1 MNRLARIALIL
12 VGIIL
17 VLLLLASAGGV
28 ATVRRPFPDTNGI
41 VTLPGLKEEVQI
53 FRDEFGVPHIYA
65 NNLDDLY
72 FAEGY
77 VHAQDRFW
85 QMEFWRHTGQGRL
98 SEIVG
103 AATVDSDKFI
113 RTMGWNRMAETT
125 TNYYKEQAPEFYAIM
140 ESYSAGVN
148 AFLAENPNAANLSIN
163 IPILQLS
170 QGEWDIEPWT
180 PVNTVSWG
188 VVMSDVLSRDIFREL
203 DYANLVAQ
211 IGEETTFTLSPPYPY
226 ATRPVITAAA
236 ERTNEQPPT
245 ATAEDWLTAVNWQNV
260 NTQLI
265 GTPPDEYTFGSGPA
279 VGSNNWVVSGEH
291 TATGL
296 PLLANDPHLE
306 IQMPAIWYE
315 VGLHAP
321 GMDVT
326 GFSFAGVPGVII
338 GHNEHIAWGVTN
350 TGADVQD
357 LFIEKINPAN
367 PNQYEYMGEWQEMQ
381 IINEVI
387 KVNGGEDITLPV
399 RVTRHGPIISDV
411 LDDQKDALAVQWTA
425 AEPSRV
431 LQSVVLINQ
440 SQTYEQFREALR
452 YWDVPS
458 QNFVYADTEGNIAY
472 QMPGLTPIRKNGNGS
487 LPVPGWTDEYEWQG
501 WVPYEQ
507 LPAVL
512 NPEKG
517 YIVTANH
524 AIVDETYP
532 FLITRDWADGD
543 RGQRIVDM
551 VEATLASGQKFTADD
566 FARMQFDSES
576 LMAASYQPY
585 FANIQTDDAREQT
598 AVSLITAWD
607 RQERRDSVATSLFE
621 IFYLNLTHDTLADDI
636 GADNV
641 GTIRNNIFFNQ
652 LASQPDSPWWDN
664 QTTPEVETRDD
675 IMAQALT
682 EALAWFD
689 ANVGGNME
697 DWTWGSLHTATFV
710 SNPLGQSG
718 IGAIESLVNR
728 GPFPADGGNSIVNA
742 VSWDVEHPAEV
753 YWHPSMRMIVD
764 ISNLDA
770 SQTVLPTGQ
779 SGHPFNPHYDDQMP
793 LWLNGQY
800 HTMLWSKTAVEAA
813 AQDKLILQPAQ

>member
-1 MNRLARIALIL
+1 MNRLARIGLIL

-28 ATVRRPFPDTNGI
+28 AAVRRPFPDINGA
-41 VTLPGLKEEVQI
+41 VTLAGLQDQVEI

-65 NNLDDLY
+65 NNLPDLY
-72 FAEGY
+72 FAQGY

-103 AATVDSDKFI
+103 SATIDSDKFI

-140 ESYSAGVN
+140 EAYSAGVN
-148 AFLAENPNAANLSIN
+148 AYLAENPTPGSISIN
-163 IPILQLS
+163 YPILQLS
-170 QGEWDIEPWT
+170 QGEWEIEPWT

-188 VVMSDVLSRDIFREL
+188 VVMSDVLSRDMFREI
-203 DYANLVAQ
+203 DYANMVAQ
-211 IGEETTFTLSPPYPY
+211 FGEETTFTLSPPYPY
-226 ATRPVITAAA
+226 ATRPVITTAA
-236 ERTNEQPPT
+236 ERTNAQP
-245 ATAEDWLTAVNWQNV
+245 AAAGLADWATAVNWQNV
-260 NTQLI
+260 NTHLI
-265 GTPPDEYTFGSGPA
+265 GTPPDDFTFGSGPA

-338 GHNEHIAWGVTN
+338 GHNANIAWGVTN

-357 LFIEKINPAN
+357 LFIERINPDN
-367 PNQYEYMGEWQEMQ
+367 PNQYEYMGEWQDMQ
-381 IINEVI
+381 IINETI
-387 KVNGGEDITLPV
+387 KVNGGDDITLPV
-399 RVTRHGPIISDV
+399 RVTRHGPIISDM
-411 LDDQKDALAVQWTA
+411 LEDQKDALAVQWTA
-425 AEPSRV
+425 EEPSRV

-440 SQTYEQFREALR
+440 AQNYEQFREALR

-501 WVPYEQ
+501 WIPYEQ

-512 NPEKG
+512 NPDKG

-532 FLITRDWADGD
+532 YLITRDWNNGD

-551 VEATLASGQKFTADD
+551 MEAALANGRQVTAAD
-566 FARMQFDSES
+566 FAQIQFDSES

-585 FANIQTDDAREQT
+585 FANIQSDDERVQT
-598 AVSLITAWD
+598 AVSLLSAWD
-607 RQERRDSVATSLFE
+607 RQERRDSVPAAIFE
-621 IFYLNLTHDTLADDI
+621 IFYLKLTDAALADDI
-636 GADNV
+636 GSDNV
-641 GTIRNNIFFNQ
+641 GIVRNNIFFHQ
-652 LASQPDSPWWDN
+652 LAGQPDSPWWDN
-664 QTTPEVETRDD
+664 QATPAVETRDD
-675 IMAQALT
+675 IMAQALN
-682 EALAWFD
+682 EALTWLND
-689 ANVGGNME
+689 NLGSNMD
-697 DWTWGSLHTATFV
+697 DWTWGSIHTATFV

-718 IGAIESLVNR
+718 IGVIESLVNR

-742 VSWDVEHPAEV
+742 TGWDPSNPAAV
-753 YWHPSMRMIVD
+753 DWHPSMRMIVD
-764 ISNLDA
+764 LSDLDA
-770 SQTVLPTGQ
+770 SQVVLPTGQ
-779 SGHPFNPHYDDQMP
+779 SGHPYSPHYDDQIP
-793 LWLNGQY
+793 LYLNGQY
-800 HTMLWSKTAVEAA
+800 HTMLWSRTAVEAA
-813 AQDKLILQPAQ
+813 AQDKLTLQPAR